1 MRVVGAD
8 DGATLPGVMDQ
19 PANPAPLSL
28 RAAELAYGE
37 AQRAADRLSDGL
49 NDFRSRAATIFT
61 VGVLATTFFG
71 QAIAPDLRFLSWVAI
86 CVFVLGVAGIGIV
99 ILLPVKSKFAF
110 GLSADGIL
118 KKTDTAATDAEVVS
132 KAASN
137 LMKTINT
144 TADNMVRLSLL
155 LQLQCGA
162 LAIEIALWT
171 IDLAGR

>member
-1 MRVVGAD
+1 MG
-8 DGATLPGVMDQ
+8 Q
-19 PANPAPLSL
+19 PANTAPLSL

-61 VGVLATTFFG
+61 IGVLATTFFS
-71 QAIAPDLRFLSWVAI
+71 QAIAPNMRFISWVAV

-118 KKTDTAATDAEVVS
+118 KTTDSAATDAEIVS
-132 KAASN
+132 KAASS
-137 LMKTINT
+137 LMKTIKT
-144 TADNMVRLSLL
+144 TADHIECLSLL

-162 LAIEIALWT
+162 LAIEITLWT

>member
-1 MRVVGAD
+1 
-8 DGATLPGVMDQ
+8 MDQ
-19 PANPAPLSL
+19 SNDQPTLSL

-49 NDFRSRAATIFT
+49 NDFRSRAATVFT

-71 QAIAPDLRFLSWVAI
+71 QAIVPDLRFISWVAI
-86 CVFVLGVAGIGIV
+86 CVFVLGVAGIGIA
-99 ILLPVKSKFAF
+99 ILLPVKGKFAF

-118 KKTDTAATDAEVVS
+118 EKTDPAATDAEVVG
-132 KAASN
+132 KAARN
-137 LMKTINT
+137 LMKTIT
-144 TADNMVRLSLL
+144 KTATHMDNLTLL

-162 LAIEIALWT
+162 LAIEIGLWT

>member
-1 MRVVGAD
+1 
-8 DGATLPGVMDQ
+8 MDQ
-19 PANPAPLSL
+19 SAAPAPLSL

-37 AQRAADRLSDGL
+37 AQRAADRLSDSL
-49 NDFRSRAATIFT
+49 NDFRSRAATVFT

-71 QAIAPDLRFLSWVAI
+71 QAIAPDLRFISWAAI

-99 ILLPVKSKFAF
+99 ILLPVKGKLAF

-118 KKTDTAATDAEVVS
+118 AKTDPAATDAEVVG
-132 KAASN
+132 KAARN
-137 LMKTINT
+137 LMKTIKD
-144 TADNMVRLSLL
+144 TADEMQRLSLL

-162 LAIEIALWT
+162 LAVEIALWT